1 MTTLATLTQSIENL
15 CYEIED
21 VGDGAIPDDLLERF
35 TSAQMA
41 HADKVSAYVGAVKS
55 LQYNAAYYS
64 DRAELLKRRAKTCE
78 RIEKAIKDRL
88 MYQIQANPNLS
99 FKSAEGDKIALRK
112 SPESLVCDIPT
123 ASRTFSNV
131 IDSIVDLDHEDVL
144 RFVDV
149 LQVTVLNKEKVK
161 QVLKDGR
168 ELSWARLKD
177 DNLHVRF
184 T

>member
-1 MTTLATLTQSIENL
+1 MTTLATLTQAIENL

-78 RIEKAIKDRL
+78 RIEKEIKERL
-88 MYQIQANPNLS
+88 VYQIQTHPDLP

-112 SPESLVCDIPT
+112 SHESLVCDIKT
-123 ASRTFSNV
+123 YSRSFSNV
-131 IDSIVDLDHEDVL
+131 LDNIVELSYD
-144 RFVDV
+144 DV
-149 LQVTVLNKEKVK
+149 LQFTDVVQVLCLNKEKVK
-161 QVLKDGR
+161 EHLKSGY
-168 ELSWARLKD
+168 ELKWARLKD
-177 DNLHVRF
+177 DNVHVRF